1 MNEPFICKQC
11 GAECGIAS
19 GIGEVCTNP
28 ECDANDGCGLTK
40 EEAENKRN
48 ARGTMGRYWCIFQ
61 DGCEIV
67 AELKAEI
74 LRLTTEKGE

>member
-61 DGCEIV
+61 DGCEV
-67 AELKAEI
+67 AKNRI
-74 LRLTTEKGE
+74 ISTEEVANENRM